1 MLLDRLAGELV
12 ERPAHETIDMRWDCQ
27 QVLDAAGD
35 ARAAVL
41 LEQLHADVQARAIE
55 LTDAADRERPIQAL
69 PVFRDI
75 VAAHRRRDVPK

>member
-1 MLLDRLAGELV
+1 
-12 ERPAHETIDMRWDCQ
+12 MRWDCQ
-27 QVLDAAGD
+27 QVLDAVGD

-55 LTDAADRERPIQAL
+55 LTDAADRERLIQAL

-75 VAAHRRRDVPK
+75 VAAHRRRGMPK